1 MEELVVALAMSKHEG
16 AGNDFLI
23 MLDLEARVG
32 LSDDEVRHLAD
43 RHHGIGADGVI
54 TVTEGS
60 GGAEVTME
68 LRNHDGS
75 PAEISGNG
83 LRCVAHEVVRAGVV
97 AAGAFSVMTGAG
109 LRRVSC
115 ADPDGISAWTTAS
128 MGTVE
133 VTSLDRQA
141 SSATLNVGNPHLVLV
156 RESLDGLDLEVEGEA
171 LQSTF
176 PEGINVEWIAV
187 TPDGLELAVYE
198 RGAGVTLACGSG
210 SVAAAVA
217 ARELGLS
224 GDDVTVRN
232 PGGPLVVHLEG
243 FDATL
248 SGEVTVVADLLVPL
262 ARAS

>member
-1 MEELVVALAMSKHEG
+1 MEEIVVALAMSKHEG

-23 MLDLEARVG
+23 MVDLESRVG

-54 TVTEGS
+54 TVSEGT
-60 GGAEVTME
+60 GGGDVTMR
-68 LRNHDGS
+68 LRNQDGS

-83 LRCVAHEVVRAGVV
+83 LRCVAHEAVRAGIV
-97 AAGAFSVMTGAG
+97 APGAFSVMTGAG
-109 LRRVSC
+109 LRRVTC
-115 ADPDGISAWTTAS
+115 EEGDGITAWTTAS

-133 VTSLDRQA
+133 LLSIEAST
-141 SSATLNVGNPHLVLV
+141 SSATVSVGNPHLVIV
-156 RESLDGLDLEVEGEA
+156 RESLADVDLVGEGEA
-171 LQSTF
+171 LQGKF
-176 PEGINVEWIAV
+176 DEGINVEWIVA
-187 TPDGLELAVYE
+187 TTEGLDLAVYE

-217 ARELGLS
+217 ARELGLC
-224 GDDVTVRN
+224 GDDVLVRN
-232 PGGPLVVHLEG
+232 PGGPLEVHLNG

-262 ARAS
+262 ARAT